1 MAAARAMCS
10 SVRIGSRK
18 SKTSSGD
25 MGDAD
30 MIAGD
35 QTRLDESV
43 FSRSLRWTIMTSAP
57 RVGPIGQIVR
67 RQKTRTSPFPEEN
80 VIAVHGLRLP
90 ESKTCEQHSF
100 LEKLGEFGC
109 YKSPMKIMLSTVS
122 HFALVAM
129 FAALAAPLSRAQTD
143 ASCPK
148 CAEGNAPQEPSPS
161 SATRT
166 TSALTGSRASCS
178 RLLEVTC

>member
-1 MAAARAMCS
+1 MCS

-57 RVGPIGQIVR
+57 RVGPIGPIVR